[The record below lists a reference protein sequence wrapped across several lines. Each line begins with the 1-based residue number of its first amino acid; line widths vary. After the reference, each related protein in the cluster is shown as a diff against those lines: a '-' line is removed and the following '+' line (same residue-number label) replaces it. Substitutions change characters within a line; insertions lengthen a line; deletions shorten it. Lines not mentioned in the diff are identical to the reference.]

1 MMAMDIRQLEYF
13 VAVAEQ
19 ESFTK
24 AAANVHLSQPALSK
38 IVKNLEEELK
48 VELFDR
54 STRKLKLT
62 DAGEI
67 VYQEALKL
75 TASLTDLTLRLDNLM
90 NSPTGT
96 IRIGIPPLIG
106 TLFFPSIARSFHN
119 QYPKIS
125 LELVEFGAKKLVEFV
140 EEEKVDIAIIVLP
153 VNNPKF
159 EVYPFIQ
166 EEFAFF
172 CAKTHKFAN
181 STSLSLKELSEEKF
195 ILFSKQFTL
204 HDRIIWECVNAGF
217 TPSVPYESSQWDLI
231 SELVAEEFGIAIL
244 PQSIYSKMNHDK
256 ITMVPLVHPTP
267 LWELGFAVKKNS
279 YISFANRKL
288 IDFLVS
294 YSEDHKLIKKNQP
307 T

>member
-1 MMAMDIRQLEYF
+1 MAVDIRQLEYF

-181 STSLSLKELSEEKF
+181 RTSLSLKELSEEKF
-195 ILFSKQFTL
+195 ILFSEQFTL

-231 SELVAEEFGIAIL
+231 SELVAEKFGIAIL

-256 ITMVPLVHPTP
+256 ITMVPLVNPTP

>member
-1 MMAMDIRQLEYF
+1 MDIRQLEYF

-159 EVYPFIQ
+159 EIYPFIQ

-181 STSLSLKELSEEKF
+181 RTSLSLKELSEEKF

-256 ITMVPLVHPTP
+256 ITMVPLVNPTP

>member
-1 MMAMDIRQLEYF
+1 MDIRQLEYF

-181 STSLSLKELSEEKF
+181 RTSLSLKELSEEKF

-256 ITMVPLVHPTP
+256 ITMVPLVNPTP

>member
-1 MMAMDIRQLEYF
+1 MMAVDIRQLEYF

-159 EVYPFIQ
+159 EIYPFIQ

-181 STSLSLKELSEEKF
+181 RTSLSLKELSEEKF

-256 ITMVPLVHPTP
+256 ITMVPLVNPTP

-307 T
+307 I

>member
-1 MMAMDIRQLEYF
+1 MAVDIRQLEYF

-125 LELVEFGAKKLVEFV
+125 LELVEFV

-159 EVYPFIQ
+159 EIYPFIQ

-181 STSLSLKELSEEKF
+181 RTSLSLKELSEEKF

-256 ITMVPLVHPTP
+256 ITMVPLVNPTP

-307 T
+307 I

>member
-1 MMAMDIRQLEYF
+1 MAVDIRQLEYF

-159 EVYPFIQ
+159 EIYPFIQ

-181 STSLSLKELSEEKF
+181 RTSLSLKELSEEKF

-256 ITMVPLVHPTP
+256 ITMVPLVNPTP

>member
-1 MMAMDIRQLEYF
+1 MAVDIRQLEYF

-159 EVYPFIQ
+159 EIYPFIQ

-181 STSLSLKELSEEKF
+181 RTSLSLKELSEEKF

-256 ITMVPLVHPTP
+256 ITMVPLVNPTP

-307 T
+307 I

>member
-1 MMAMDIRQLEYF
+1 MDIRQLEYF

-159 EVYPFIQ
+159 EIYPFIQ

-181 STSLSLKELSEEKF
+181 RTSLSLKELSEEKF

-256 ITMVPLVHPTP
+256 ITMVPLVNPTP

-307 T
+307 I

>member
-1 MMAMDIRQLEYF
+1 MAVDIRQLEYF

-159 EVYPFIQ
+159 EIHPFIQ

-181 STSLSLKELSEEKF
+181 RTSLSLKELSEEKF

-256 ITMVPLVHPTP
+256 ITMVPLVNPTP

-288 IDFLVS
+288 IDFLIS

-307 T
+307 I

>member
-1 MMAMDIRQLEYF
+1 MAVDIRQLEYF

-159 EVYPFIQ
+159 EIYPFIQ

-181 STSLSLKELSEEKF
+181 RTSLSLKELSEEKF

-231 SELVAEEFGIAIL
+231 SELVVEEFGIAIL

-256 ITMVPLVHPTP
+256 ITMVPLVNPTP
-267 LWELGFAVKKNS
+267 LWELGFAIKKNS

>member
-1 MMAMDIRQLEYF
+1 MAVDIRQLEYF

-181 STSLSLKELSEEKF
+181 RTSLSLKELSEEKF

-256 ITMVPLVHPTP
+256 ITMVPLVNPTP